1 MNNQDLG
8 AIRAAIEA
16 ISEQQGAASLTPPQL
31 AEALQSFSDIPTEF
45 IGYLETVDPF
55 DLVELDESLIVEYQ
69 QSVPEPEAPAAEAPA
84 AEAPAAEAPAAEAP
98 AAEAPAAEAPI
109 QNTAFGNDGSSL
121 EHYYDIPDSQPPFD
135 SYMEFES
142 TAPESFDQEFIPSEV
157 DSGLEASRD
166 SAMPHASVEMAEV
179 KQIDLNDEL
188 REKKVMEEERIQRLS
203 DQIDQIVEGTASTEP
218 ENIKHDREIAKVMLD
233 IKNMYLTKGASE
245 ISASALEAIIQQHN
259 TPPNHPLKIYSDYR
273 VDTAKNPSESMIPI
287 ATLVKYDRAYA
298 NEAANWWAERKI
310 QEGRQEQRERDE
322 NNGITRG
329 TGGSADGGDPNAD
342 DELEKRRREQ
352 EKANELAASAHG
364 AAVPMGPAGARE
376 ASSFV
381 AQAVSMGFGAT
392 WGLVKGVGAGLGHIG
407 ADGYVLAKN
416 GLKSAQNASAFA
428 LANNDLASD
437 PESSEKAV
445 ELVQSNQDN
454 VVKLTNSSQ
463 SAQVR
468 NIQAISKNV
477 DAAEKAYA
485 EVMKARVN
493 KADPEPYLIK
503 AREALTK
510 ANTGLHKLDPAS
522 LKAMPMPAKDSL
534 SRVNKRL
541 SELDKAVTQDMKKVP
556 AGEKTPNMEKL
567 QEKIKD
573 LVEMITK
580 MIKAL
585 FRGRSVD
592 NNPGLGR

>member
-16 ISEQQGAASLTPPQL
+16 ISEKQGASSLTPPQL
-31 AEALQSFSDIPTEF
+31 AEALESFNDVPAEF
-45 IGYLETVDPF
+45 IGYLEKVDPF

-69 QSVPEPEAPAAEAPA
+69 QSVPAPEAPTADAPVVEAPAVETPAVEAPAAEAPT
-84 AEAPAAEAPAAEAP
+84 
-98 AAEAPAAEAPI
+98 
-109 QNTAFGNDGSSL
+109 QNTAVGNDGSSPD
-121 EHYYDIPDSQPPFD
+121 HYYDIPDSQPPLD

-142 TAPESFDQEFIPSEV
+142 AAPETFDQEFIPSEV
-157 DSGLEASRD
+157 DSGLEASPE
-166 SAMPHASVEMAEV
+166 SSMPHASVEMAEV
-179 KQIDLNDEL
+179 KQVDLNDEL

-203 DQIDQIVEGTASTEP
+203 DQIDLIVEGAASTEP

-310 QEGRQEQRERDE
+310 QEGRQEQRERDD

-329 TGGSADGGDPNAD
+329 SGGSSDGGDPNAG
-342 DELEKRRREQ
+342 DELEKRRRELE
-352 EKANELAASAHG
+352 EKEKELAARG
-364 AAVPMGPAGARE
+364 PGGAVPMGPAGAQE
-376 ASSFV
+376 ASNFV
-381 AQAVSMGFGAT
+381 AKAVSMGFGAA
-392 WGLVKGVGAGLGHIG
+392 WGLVKGAGAGLGHIG
-407 ADGYVLAKN
+407 AEGYDLAKN

-428 LANNDLASD
+428 LANNDLVSD

-445 ELVQSNQDN
+445 ELVQSNKDN

-468 NIQAISKNV
+468 NIQAISKSV
-477 DAAEKAYA
+477 DVAEKAYA
-485 EVMKARVN
+485 EVMKARAN
-493 KADPEPYLIK
+493 KADPEPHLIK

-541 SELDKAVTQDMKKVP
+541 SELDKSVTQDMNKVP

-567 QEKIKD
+567 QKKIKE
-573 LVEMITK
+573 LVETITK

-585 FRGRSVD
+585 FKGRSIESS
-592 NNPGLGR
+592 PGVGR